1 MNDSELPFAEKT
13 GTRTRSSAYRHPARE
28 AAAWLTVATLCVY
41 ILVSRLWATGFSRL
55 SSPTSSVKT
64 TSDFASARSAI
75 KYLTTQFT
83 SSLEFRDPEHI
94 YRVADSS
101 TPPYVGNS
109 SKHEIDSSWDELI
122 LPADIDISDAEAAPL
137 LAHGASIY
145 RDPTT
150 GKYRIELE
158 VFHSLHCLNMLRMR
172 IYSEQYPDMLT
183 DNARIHV
190 DHCIES
196 LRELIMCEG
205 NMTPIPIEWSQTGGR
220 INPNYAQKHSCRDF
234 NALKTWTLARAAVE

>member
-1 MNDSELPFAEKT
+1 MDDGGLPFEGKAASP
-13 GTRTRSSAYRHPARE
+13 RRSSCGRHPARE
-28 AAAWLTVATLCVY
+28 AAAWLIVAALCAY
-41 ILVSRLWATGFSRL
+41 IMVTKLWATDLYQVPIAR
-55 SSPTSSVKT
+55 SSVEGG
-64 TSDFASARSAI
+64 SDFASARSAI
-75 KYLTTQFT
+75 KHLTTQFT
-83 SSLEFRDPEHI
+83 SSLEFRDSEHI
-94 YRVADSS
+94 YRVADSA
-101 TPPYVGNS
+101 TPAYIGNS
-109 SKHEIDSSWDELI
+109 SKQEIDSNWDDLI

-137 LAHGASIY
+137 LKHGASIY

-183 DNARIHV
+183 ENARIHV

-205 NMTPIPIEWSQTGGR
+205 NMTPIPIEWSELGGR

-234 NALKTWTLARAAVE
+234 NALKAWTRARAAAE